1 MKLFTSNYARFGNH
15 PNGVSISVN
24 VPRTHPNLRHCPE
37 LAPTWDIVN
46 RYKQGIINASDY
58 VDEYLNLLEARGITT
73 GEHIAALLCDG
84 DVLLCYEKATDFCH
98 RQIVAA
104 MLKESGFDVV
114 ELRSYNEYNDLM
126 I

>member
-1 MKLFTSNYARFGNH
+1 MRLFTSNYARFGNH
-15 PNGVSISVN
+15 PNSVSISVN
-24 VPRTHPNLRHCPE
+24 VPRTHPNLKHCPE
-37 LAPTWDIVN
+37 LAPTWDLVSQ
-46 RYKQGIINASDY
+46 YKQGTINTSEY
-58 VDEYLNLLEARGITT
+58 IDEYLNILEQRNITS
-73 GEHIAALLCDG
+73 GKDVAALLKDG

-98 RQIVAA
+98 RQIVAT